1 MKIDINQE
9 IYIFYP
15 ALMSKSVY
23 PVCPSMVAWCSGPLP
38 FKSTWLTLAP
48 FCRRN
53 SQAAKEF
60 CREKYTVIIHRNTHA
75 IHTHNMNN
83 GLTHTHTHL
92 QPKRLVLVEFCCL
105 QPHWPSWHRRHA
117 PEHLPWEGN
126 AALPQIDTAKPRD
139 EDHSDPPLHHYLYNR
154 ERESQ

>member
-83 GLTHTHTHL
+83 GLTHTHTL
-92 QPKRLVLVEFCCL
+92 
-105 QPHWPSWHRRHA
+105 
-117 PEHLPWEGN
+117 
-126 AALPQIDTAKPRD
+126 TAKAACISGVLLSSATLTQLTSAPCARASAMRGKCCIATD
-139 EDHSDPPLHHYLYNR
+139 RYSKAPGWRPLRSSSSSL
-154 ERESQ
+154 SVQ